1 MNYKIR
7 KLLNKRIITF
17 FIALIVGAFVGCAPK
32 ASVKPSQE
40 ELGKTSG
47 PKLITEIIAEEDSGS
62 IMVLVKGNVPLT
74 FTSVK
79 QPHPPAVI
87 LYFPETALDNVDPSI
102 FPPINLINSIKA
114 SELAENEHTI
124 RVEIAL
130 KKDLPYEVIP
140 EDPGLRITFKKAPDM
155 PVSAQPA
162 EAAQEAPAVTQQ
174 ETQPYEKG
182 YSPATRLETVYATKV
197 TNGLKI
203 NVRADGSIKDYNA
216 FTIDNPAR
224 IVFDLFNIKSDYK
237 REHLV
242 SVNSEWAKSIRHFG
256 YPDRL
261 RLVIDTKKSY
271 LTDFTAYPVE
281 NGLLIQLGKVEAS
294 AEASMQKTKVSPA
307 KASQPAWV
315 NRIDFSSG
323 ETGKSTV
330 IVGTTRRVDYK
341 MKKVGDRR
349 LQLELYHTRLPAY
362 RQRPLITTR
371 FESAVDRI
379 IPVQTAAMRNT
390 TQISLEMR
398 ESVPYLIEQA
408 DDLLL
413 IHFEASAI
421 PPRPLEEADLPSWKK
436 VFSQTVTEAT
446 AITEEPVEAAKAAE
460 AVEAV
465 EAVGAKPA
473 PKYTGEKIALDF
485 YETNIKNVFR
495 ILREISNKNF
505 AIDKDVKG
513 TVSLTLQEPVPWD
526 QVLDLILRMNQ
537 LGKKYE
543 GNIIRI
549 ATLKTL
555 QAEENAK
562 KAALQAKKAAIESQ
576 KALEPL
582 ITEYIPISYSNAQ
595 TEIEPNLRQIITK
608 DRGILSVDGRNNQII
623 ITDTAEVIRQA
634 KEIIQNIDKVTPQ
647 VIIEARIVEADSNFS
662 KELGTVWGAGYG
674 NQSTGVL
681 NNVNEA
687 LTPAVAADLNALVGT
702 TDMPYGFNASSNL
715 GNLSQ
720 FTDPAFG
727 FNFIRIAGT
736 PLVLNA
742 KIMAKEVEGD
752 LKIISTPKVVTLDN
766 KKAVIKQGLQ
776 YPYNKLDADGN
787 TVTEFKDITLE
798 LEVTPHVTPDQRV
811 SMEIKIQKKDLGT
824 IINSQ
829 QSFTNK
835 EAETILLVDD
845 GDTVVIGGIIK
856 ATKEFGKQGIPGLSK
871 IPIVGWLFKAE
882 SKQRRKEELLIF
894 ITPRIVQLE
903 QRA

>member
-1 MNYKIR
+1 MNYNIR
-7 KLLNKRIITF
+7 KLSKKRVIAF
-17 FIALIVGAFVGCAPK
+17 FIALLIAVFAGCAPK
-32 ASVKPSQE
+32 ASVNQNQE
-40 ELGKTSG
+40 EAGDTNE
-47 PKLITEIIAEEDSGS
+47 PKIITGITAEEDSGS

-79 QPHPPAVI
+79 QPYPPAVI
-87 LYFPETALDNVDPSI
+87 LYFPDTALDQVESSL
-102 FPPINLINSIKA
+102 FPAIDLINSINT
-114 SELAENEHTI
+114 SELKENGHTI

-140 EDPGLRITFKKAPDM
+140 EDPGLRITFKKATEM
-155 PVSAQPA
+155 LSSAQPV
-162 EAAQEAPAVTQQ
+162 EEVKEEPVAQPEI
-174 ETQPYEKG
+174 QPYEKS
-182 YSPATRLETVYATKV
+182 YPPATRLETVYATKLE
-197 TNGLKI
+197 NGVKI
-203 NVRADGSIKDYNA
+203 NVRADGSIKDYKT

-237 REHLV
+237 RERLV
-242 SVNSEWAKSIRHFG
+242 SVNSEWVKSVRHFG
-256 YPDRL
+256 YPDRV
-261 RLVIDTKKSY
+261 RLVIDTQKSY
-271 LTDFTAYPVE
+271 LADFSADPVE
-281 NGLLIQLGKVEAS
+281 NGLLINVGTAAGG
-294 AEASMQKTKVSPA
+294 AEVSRQETKVSA
-307 KASQPAWV
+307 TESSKPAWV

-330 IVGTTRRVDYK
+330 IVGTTRLVDYK
-341 MKKVGDRR
+341 MKKVGNKR
-349 LQLELYHTRLPAY
+349 LQLELFNTRLPAY

-379 IPVQTAAMRNT
+379 IPVQTAAMQNT

-421 PPRPLEEADLPSWKK
+421 PPRPLEEADLPSWKR
-436 VFSQTVTEAT
+436 VFSQTVAEAT
-446 AITEEPVEAAKAAE
+446 AIVEEPVEGAIPDK
-460 AVEAV
+460 
-465 EAVGAKPA
+465 AVGEKPTQG
-473 PKYTGEKIALDF
+473 YTGEKIALDF

-495 ILREISNKNF
+495 ILREISNQNF

-513 TVSLTLQEPVPWD
+513 SVSLTLQEPVPWD

-555 QAEENAK
+555 AAEEGAK
-562 KAALQAKKAAIESQ
+562 QKALEARRAAIESR

-582 ITEYIPISYSNAQ
+582 ITEYIAISYSNARA
-595 TEIEPNLRQIITK
+595 EISPHLEKILTK
-608 DRGILSVDGRNNQII
+608 ERGRISVDERTNQII
-623 ITDTAEVIRQA
+623 ITDTAEVIMQA
-634 KEIIQNIDKVTPQ
+634 KEIVQKIDKVTPQ

-662 KELGTVWGAGYG
+662 KELGTIWGVGYG

-687 LTPAVAADLNALVGT
+687 LTPAVAADLNALVGA

-715 GNLSQ
+715 GTLSQ

-752 LKIISTPKVVTLDN
+752 LKIISAPKVVTLDN
-766 KKAVIKQGLQ
+766 KKAVIKQGLK

-787 TVTEFKDITLE
+787 TVTEFIPIDLE
-798 LEVTPHVTPDQRV
+798 LEVTPHVTPDKRI
-811 SMEIKIQKKDLGT
+811 SMVLKIVKSDLGT
-824 IINSQ
+824 VINSE
-829 QSFTNK
+829 QSFTQK
-835 EAETILLVDD
+835 EAETELLVDD

-856 ATKEFGKQGIPGLSK
+856 TSKEIGKQGIPGLNK
-871 IPIVGWLFKAE
+871 IPIIGWLFKAE
-882 SKQRRKEELLIF
+882 RKAQRKEELLIF
-894 ITPRIVQLE
+894 ITPRILQLE
-903 QRA
+903 QRV